1 MTDYQKM
8 YQEKLTTPD
17 KIARQVQSGW
27 LLGMDTATSQTP
39 AIMTAIAEYIRS
51 SDITGV
57 KVQALL
63 DAYPFEFY
71 TDPTLAGKM
80 TGYSWFSSSAAR
92 KAVNAGYA
100 DIIPAYYRDFPTR
113 IRAEYDYDAVCV
125 EVAPM
130 DRHGYFSLALNGSY
144 IDAMLD
150 KTKRIFLEV
159 NDRQPRG
166 LCGSLIHISQVDAIV
181 EYNHDLPVLPPVQL
195 DEVSKTIGGLI
206 AERIPDGACL
216 QLGIGAI
223 PDATGMALKSK
234 HDLGIHTEMFT
245 DSMVE
250 LIECGA
256 VNNSKKQIHRGK
268 TVTTFAFGSQRIYD
282 YIDDNPAVEILPV
295 EYVNDPDVI
304 CQNDNMISI
313 NAAVEVDL
321 FGQVCA
327 ESVGTK
333 HMSGSGGQ
341 IDYVR
346 GACQSRGG
354 KSFIAFTSTAK
365 GGTISKIKPILT
377 PGAVVTTSK
386 NDVDYIVTEY
396 GVAHL
401 RGRNLAERARA
412 LIAVAH
418 PSVREELERAAAERF
433 GYSFLRLK
441 A

>member
-223 PDATGMALKSK
+223 PDATGMALKAK

-256 VNNSKKQIHRGK
+256 VNNSKRQIHRGK

-401 RGRNLAERARA
+401 RGRSLGERARQ
-412 LIAVAH
+412 LIAIAH
-418 PSVREELERAAAERF
+418 PDFRDELTFEAKKR
-433 GYSFLRLK
+433 GIMI
-441 A
+441 

>member
-39 AIMTAIAEYIRS
+39 AIMTAIAEHIRS

-113 IRAEYDYDAVCV
+113 IRTEYDYDAVCV

-401 RGRNLAERARA
+401 RGRSLGERARQ
-412 LIAVAH
+412 LIAIAH
-418 PSVREELERAAAERF
+418 PDFRDELTFEAKKR
-433 GYSFLRLK
+433 GIMI
-441 A
+441 

>member
-39 AIMTAIAEYIRS
+39 AIMTAIAEHIRN

-113 IRAEYDYDAVCV
+113 IRTEYDYDAVCV

-341 IDYVR
+341 IDFVR
-346 GACQSRGG
+346 GACQSKGG
-354 KSFIAFTSTAK
+354 KSFIAFASTTK
-365 GGTISKIKPILT
+365 GTISKICASLT
-377 PGAVVTTSK
+377 PGAVCTTSK
-386 NDVDYIVTEY
+386 NDVDYVVTEY
-396 GVAHL
+396 GIAHL
-401 RGRNLAERARA
+401 RGQSLASRARQ
-412 LIAVAH
+412 LISIAH
-418 PSVREELERAAAERF
+418 PDFRDELLFEAKKR
-433 GYSFLRLK
+433 GIMV
-441 A
+441 

>member
-1 MTDYQKM
+1 M
-8 YQEKLTTPD
+8 
-17 KIARQVQSGW
+17 
-27 LLGMDTATSQTP
+27 LL
-39 AIMTAIAEYIRS
+39 
-51 SDITGV
+51 
-57 KVQALL
+57 L
-63 DAYPFEFY
+63 
-71 TDPTLAGKM
+71 
-80 TGYSWFSSSAAR
+80 
-92 KAVNAGYA
+92 
-100 DIIPAYYRDFPTR
+100 
-113 IRAEYDYDAVCV
+113 
-125 EVAPM
+125 
-130 DRHGYFSLALNGSY
+130 
-144 IDAMLD
+144 
-150 KTKRIFLEV
+150 
-159 NDRQPRG
+159 PRG
-166 LCGSLIHISQVDAIV
+166 AVALVAG
-181 EYNHDLPVLPPVQL
+181 EENDLPVLRDLPEERHGAPGARIVEIHERVIEHERARIVRRARQLAQRQTHGQVQQIRRPGREIGRVARRRVVGAARL
-195 DEVSKTIGGLI
+195 GRQVAREHELVVAAAGEVVHVVGRLLRKLRGK
-206 AERIPDGACL
+206 AAL

-223 PDATGMALKSK
+223 PDATGMALKAK

-282 YIDDNPAVEILPV
+282 FVDDNPSVEILPV
-295 EYVNDPDVI
+295 DYVNDPNVI

-365 GGTISKIKPILT
+365 GGTISKIKSILT

-401 RGRNLAERARA
+401 RGRSLGERARQ
-412 LIAVAH
+412 LIAIAH
-418 PSVREELERAAAERF
+418 PDFRDELTFEAKKR
-433 GYSFLRLK
+433 GIMI
-441 A
+441 

>member
-1 MTDYQKM
+1 MTDYKAL
-8 YQEKLTTPD
+8 YAKKLMTAD
-17 KIARQVQSGW
+17 AVAEQVQNNW
-27 LLGMDTATSQTP
+27 LFGMDTGPSQTP
-39 AIMTAIAEYIRS
+39 AIMAAVANKIRN

-57 KVQALL
+57 KVQTLL
-63 DAYPFEFY
+63 DVYPFEFY
-71 TDPTLAGKM
+71 ADDSLKGKM
-80 TGYSWFSSSAAR
+80 TGYSWFSSGGAR

-100 DIIPAYYRDFPTR
+100 DILPAYYRDVPR
-113 IRAEYDYDAVCV
+113 HIRVEYEYDAFCV
-125 EVAPM
+125 SVSPM
-130 DRHGYFSLALNGSY
+130 DSHGYFSLANNGSY
-144 IDAMLD
+144 AEAMMD
-150 KTKRIFLEV
+150 KAKRIFVEV
-159 NDRQPRG
+159 NDQQPRC
-166 LCGSLIHISQVDAIV
+166 LCGTQIHVSQVDAIV
-181 EYNHDLPVLPPVQL
+181 EFNHELPVLPPVVI
-195 DEVSKTIGGLI
+195 DETSRTIGNLI
-206 AERIPDGACL
+206 AEQIPDGACI

-223 PDATGMALKSK
+223 PDATGMALKAK

-268 TVTTFAFGSQRIYD
+268 SVTTFAYGSKRIYD
-282 YIDDNPAVEILPV
+282 YIDDNPAIEILPV
-295 EYVNDPDVI
+295 DYVNDPAVI
-304 CQNDNMISI
+304 CKNDNMISI
-313 NAAVEVDL
+313 NAALEVDF

-346 GACQSRGG
+346 GACQSKGG

-377 PGAVVTTSK
+377 PGAICTTSK

-396 GVAHL
+396 GIAHL
-401 RGRNLAERARA
+401 RGRSLGERTKQ

-418 PSVREELERAAAERF
+418 PDFRDELTFEAKKR
-433 GYSFLRLK
+433 GILI
-441 A
+441 

>member
-223 PDATGMALKSK
+223 PDATGMALKAK

-282 YIDDNPAVEILPV
+282 FVDDNPSVEILPV
-295 EYVNDPDVI
+295 DYVNDPNVI

-401 RGRNLAERARA
+401 RGRSLGERARQ
-412 LIAVAH
+412 LIAIAH
-418 PSVREELERAAAERF
+418 PDFRDELTFEAKKR
-433 GYSFLRLK
+433 GIMI
-441 A
+441 